1 MSWKAA
7 GNTDYVKLRS
17 MLNDANVRLVLAF
30 PGTGKTTCVKGLR
43 ETGDLDKPP
52 ITCDFDLKGLGGSH
66 CDIHKVPKTLA
77 VAGDLVNQ
85 MMKDGIIVFSF
96 LNYAN
101 LDRVSPSAG
110 NVIVT
115 IPPEQKED
123 WIKRIKQRGD
133 SESFVKLMDD
143 KYFEWR
149 GDWIRD
155 AETLGKRLNVEI
167 VTLSSN
173 EYLSDA
179 LVNHFTDKAKPSS
192 TEADIA
198 QPSIVLES
206 VERKARKYFK
216 EGGKTLLERYLADV
230 HISND
235 DKNVVRDRVTRE
247 STSEER

>member
-1 MSWKAA
+1 MSWKAT

-17 MLNDANVRLVLAF
+17 MLDDANVRLVLAF

-43 ETGDLDKPP
+43 ETGKLDEPP

-66 CDIHKVPKTLA
+66 CDIHKVPRTLSI
-77 VAGDLVNQ
+77 AGDLINQ
-85 MMKDGIIVFSF
+85 MMKDEIIVFSF

-101 LDRVSPSAG
+101 LDRVDPSAG

-115 IPPEQKED
+115 IPPEDKEN
-123 WIKRIKQRGD
+123 WIKRLRQRGD
-133 SESFVKLMDD
+133 SESFVNLMND

-149 GDWIRD
+149 DDWIRD
-155 AETLGKRLNVEI
+155 AEQLGKRLNVTI
-167 VTLSSN
+167 VTLTSN

-179 LVNHFTDKAKPSS
+179 LVNHFTDKEAPSGEM
-192 TEADIA
+192 TDVG

-206 VERKARKYFK
+206 VEKKARDYYKR
-216 EGGKTLLERYLADV
+216 GGRTLLERYLVDT

-235 DKNVVRDRVTRE
+235 DKNAVRNRVTRE
-247 STSEER
+247 TNEEK